1 VSEHVPRRRLT
12 LLLHRPAFRSL
23 FLATLGSGVGTYL
36 AALVLTVSIRDK
48 THSGTWVAALLVADL
63 LPIFLIGVTLG
74 PLIDRLSRKRLMIGA
89 DLVRLG
95 VFAVLPF
102 AHKPGEIVAL
112 AAITGVATGF
122 FKPAVFAGVPNLVD
136 GDDEL
141 AVANSLLSGI
151 DNLAW
156 MVGPLIGAALLVVS
170 GPNLAYWIN
179 AATFL
184 LSAVLI
190 SGIPAARLQSEESLS
205 RGHWRDVRDGIA
217 LVLGTP
223 QLRTV
228 LIVWNV
234 VIVGNAALNVAEVFF
249 AKDSLNS
256 GNFGYGVLVAAT
268 GAGLIIGSLLAPFVL
283 EKIGLRRLYPCSV
296 GLMGVGALTAA
307 AAPTVWVAAPLI
319 AIATLGNGA
328 AIVCNQL
335 LVQRGAPDTMRG
347 RAIAVL
353 MSSTSLTIVC
363 SMAITGVLTN
373 EFGGRALWVVA
384 GCIYLFGSALAYVR
398 TRALRRV
405 LETPALADRIEAAT
419 QV

>member
-296 GLMGVGALTAA
+296 GLMGVGALAAA

>member
-1 VSEHVPRRRLT
+1 LT

-95 VFAVLPF
+95 VFALLPF

-136 GDDEL
+136 GEGEL

-151 DNLAW
+151 DNVAW
-156 MVGPLIGAALLVVS
+156 MVGPLIGAGLLVIS

-179 AATFL
+179 AVTFL
-184 LSAVLI
+184 LSALLI

-249 AKDSLNS
+249 AKDSLDS

-268 GAGLIIGSLLAPFVL
+268 GAGLILGSLLAPFVL
-283 EKIGLRRLYPCSV
+283 EQIGLRRLYPCAV
-296 GLMGVGALTAA
+296 GLMGVGALAA
-307 AAPTVWVAAPLI
+307 SAAPTVWVAAPLI

-373 EFGGRALWVVA
+373 EFGGRALWVIA
-384 GCIYLFGSALAYVR
+384 GCIYLFGSGLAYLR

-405 LETPALADRIEAAT
+405 LEKPALVDRIEAAT

>member
-1 VSEHVPRRRLT
+1 
-12 LLLHRPAFRSL
+12 LLLHKPAFRSL

-63 LPIFLIGVTLG
+63 LPTFLVGITLG

-95 VFAVLPF
+95 VFALLPF
-102 AHKPGEIVAL
+102 AHKPGQIVAL

-122 FKPAVFAGVPNLVD
+122 FRPAVFAGVPNLVD
-136 GDDEL
+136 GEDEL

-156 MVGPLIGAALLVVS
+156 TLGPLLGAALLVVS

-179 AATFL
+179 AVTYLVSAL
-184 LSAVLI
+184 LIAR
-190 SGIPAARLQSEESLS
+190 IPAGRLQSKESIS
-205 RGHWRDVRDGIA
+205 RGHWRDVREGIA

-249 AKDSLNS
+249 AKDSLDS
-256 GNFGYGVLVAAT
+256 GNLGYGVLVAAT
-268 GAGLIIGSLLAPFVL
+268 GVGLIAGSLLAPFAL
-283 EKIGLRRLYPCSV
+283 EKLGLRRLYPASV
-296 GLMGVGALTAA
+296 GLMGVGALAA
-307 AAPTVWVAAPLI
+307 SGAPTVWAAAPLI
-319 AIATLGNGA
+319 AIATMGNGA

-335 LVQRGAPDTMRG
+335 LVQRGAPDVMRG

-363 SMAITGVLTN
+363 SMAVTGVLTN
-373 EFGGRALWVVA
+373 EFGGRTLWVIA
-384 GCIYLFGSALAYVR
+384 GCIYLFGSTIAYFR
-398 TRALRRV
+398 TRALRRA

-419 QV
+419 QS